1 MTGGRTLH
9 VLSAGAAKAVVLAVT
24 EAFRLDTGV
33 ATAATFGAAGAIR
46 GQFETGAP
54 CDVLIAPVAMQEA
67 LAAERRVVADSIVPL
82 GRVATGIAVAD
93 GAPAPSIA
101 DADALRASL
110 ERASALYCPD
120 TERATAGIHFVH
132 ILREL
137 GIHARVASR
146 IRAYANGAGAMAAL
160 AADAAGRGGAIGC
173 TQVTEI
179 LYTPGVVLVGPL
191 PPPFE
196 LETVY
201 AVAVGGES
209 ANPAVAAEFVARL
222 TGRETLRSRETS
234 GFRQA

>member
-1 MTGGRTLH
+1 
-9 VLSAGAAKAVVLAVT
+9 
-24 EAFRLDTGV
+24 
-33 ATAATFGAAGAIR
+33 
-46 GQFETGAP
+46 
-54 CDVLIAPVAMQEA
+54 
-67 LAAERRVVADSIVPL
+67 
-82 GRVATGIAVAD
+82 
-93 GAPAPSIA
+93 
-101 DADALRASL
+101 
-110 ERASALYCPD
+110 
-120 TERATAGIHFVH
+120 
-132 ILREL
+132 
-137 GIHARVASR
+137 
-146 IRAYANGAGAMAAL
+146 MAAL